1 MRVWIALEQ
10 PEKLAGYLDC
20 ELSPKQ
26 EADAHIVFT
35 PGDVSDP
42 ARTVA
47 VITLPDEAQQFI
59 KKGVAPENILVTGTA
74 EAHVKQIAPHL
85 KKMLEEIRPV
95 KVIAFVSPKGGT
107 GRTTLA
113 ASLAEHYAALGLK
126 AVLLDTADPPNAH
139 YHYQSVR
146 GDLSMVEADK
156 IVVDTPPSFRE
167 FDRVDAVVLVVS
179 PDLVQCIEPA
189 KAIPKARAVVYNRRR
204 PELPE
209 EVVKSAFPNIPVI
222 TVDDD
227 YQGCAAALAVGVPA
241 SNRSLKIAEAVGTL
255 AAVLDGKGVVE

>member
-1 MRVWIALEQ
+1 
-10 PEKLAGYLDC
+10 
-20 ELSPKQ
+20 
-26 EADAHIVFT
+26 
-35 PGDVSDP
+35 
-42 ARTVA
+42 
-47 VITLPDEAQQFI
+47 
-59 KKGVAPENILVTGTA
+59 
-74 EAHVKQIAPHL
+74 
-85 KKMLEEIRPV
+85 MLEEIRPV

-126 AVLLDTADPPNAH
+126 TVLLDTADPPNAH
-139 YHYQSVR
+139 CHFQSVR
-146 GDLSMVEADK
+146 GDLNMLETLQADK
-156 IVVDTPPSFRE
+156 IVVDTSPSFRE

-227 YQGCAAALAVGVPA
+227 YQGCAAALAVNVPA

-255 AAVLDGKGVVE
+255 AAILGKGETD